1 MTDLELELAKKLL
14 AFFNAEVAALLD
26 KIAAH
31 EAAKTAGD
39 PVTPPT
45 GPKP

>member
-1 MTDLELELAKKLL
+1 MTDLEKELLDALIAVLTHRLETLLAKRDTIKSQ
-14 AFFNAEVAALLD
+14 
-26 KIAAH
+26 
-31 EAAKTAGD
+31 GD